1 MEAADAAR
9 TRRQASPG
17 RMEVATQLRW
27 RMWMWMRMR
36 MRELKPKLDMALVR
50 GQKSPALTL
59 TRKRKQLMLEAESAV
74 QKKTVQRSSS
84 YRGARRLSSE
94 L

>member
-1 MEAADAAR
+1 
-9 TRRQASPG
+9 
-17 RMEVATQLRW
+17 
-27 RMWMWMRMR
+27 MWMRMR